1 MWTQYLLR
9 LALLLPLI
17 CSAWSAA
24 LGAGM
29 VEVSSASAQDA
40 TLGCTATRRAGLQYL
55 AVRWYKLESYPS
67 LQRRGLLGRRLPNG
81 NATLYKDVTREV
93 ELQGE
98 SHDLFLS
105 NVTCSDSGVY
115 LCYLAAPVGQQN
127 QEGKVLLTLTDC
139 PAGPADP
146 PAGPADPPVG
156 ATDSPVR
163 PETPLLADTV
173 MVISASVLLLLAL
186 IISFMSYRCLK
197 NTIKDR
203 LQTPKKEILL
213 DAPLKPLDKKDLMLI
228 YTLGPKTSTLKHIC
242 V

>member
-1 MWTQYLLR
+1 MRTQHLLR

-17 CSAWSAA
+17 CPAWSAA

-40 TLGCTATRRAGLQYL
+40 TLGCSATRRPGLQYL

-67 LQRRGLLGRRLPNG
+67 LQRRGLLSRRLPNG

-146 PAGPADPPVG
+146 PVG
-156 ATDSPVR
+156 STDSPVR
-163 PETPLLADTV
+163 PETPLLTDTV

-213 DAPLKPLDKKDLMLI
+213 DAPLKPLDKRDLMLI